1 MANYLVVGLEPGST
15 LSHTSVHAIYGSERE
30 FLLTYGQQ
38 LEPEGNLRYANSP
51 DRTRVWKAVVRL
63 IFVLSGA

>member
-1 MANYLVVGLEPGST
+1 MAA
-15 LSHTSVHAIYGSERE
+15 SVS
-30 FLLTYGQQ
+30 YGQR

-51 DRTRVWKAVVRL
+51 DRTRVWKAVVGL